1 MPGTDPLEA
10 ARLVV
15 GELPELPHLPELP
28 ERGTAA
34 GRIARG
40 AMLLADLHV
49 DWQPA
54 GWRLVPRPGTEERRA
69 RDLLARDLDAFQ
81 EVAGDVTGS
90 VKVQTAGPW
99 TLAAGL
105 ELPRGDKVL
114 RDPGAVRDLGVALA
128 EGLVAHVR
136 DLRRR
141 LAATTLLVQ
150 LDEPAL
156 PRVLAGRLPTAS
168 GFGALPAPDEA
179 AAVARLR
186 DVTDAVTSAGGVP
199 VFSCIGDRPPI
210 DVLAAGGARAL
221 AVDATALTEADD
233 DAIGRWV
240 EGGGWLLLG
249 LVPPVAA
256 DPPASPATLAEP
268 ARARW
273 RRLGFDPRQLA
284 DVAVATP
291 TTGLAGVSPA
301 QARVAMTAAREVGR
315 VLAEAPEGGR

>member
-1 MPGTDPLEA
+1 MVWASSACRSRAVTGTPSTSATVGLDVGCVIARPPGPRPA
-10 ARLVV
+10 PGRPRARRSSRPAPAP
-15 GELPELPHLPELP
+15 GRRRPTRWWGSRPRRP
-28 ERGTAA
+28 RAGA
-34 GRIARG
+34 GRSRA
-40 AMLLADLHV
+40 AA
-49 DWQPA
+49 
-54 GWRLVPRPGTEERRA
+54 TA
-69 RDLLARDLDAFQ
+69 RDR
-81 EVAGDVTGS
+81 VGDGS
-90 VKVQTAGPW
+90 QSGTRRC
-99 TLAAGL
+99 L
-105 ELPRGDKVL
+105 
-114 RDPGAVRDLGVALA
+114 VRCGQ
-128 EGLVAHVR
+128 G
-136 DLRRR
+136 
-141 LAATTLLVQ
+141 
-150 LDEPAL
+150 
-156 PRVLAGRLPTAS
+156 
-168 GFGALPAPDEA
+168 
-179 AAVARLR
+179 
-186 DVTDAVTSAGGVP
+186 AGGVP

-249 LVPPVAA
+249 LVPPAAA